1 MEITQILIALL
12 LTSLVFNVIFIYN
25 WKKAQDTIDILEK
38 DSAQDYYLL
47 LEYQKQIK
55 KLNKEKEETKTK
67 LK

>member
-1 MEITQILIALL
+1 MELTQILIVLL
-12 LTSLVFNVIFIYN
+12 LTSLVFNVIFVYN

-38 DSAQDYYLL
+38 DSVQDYYLL